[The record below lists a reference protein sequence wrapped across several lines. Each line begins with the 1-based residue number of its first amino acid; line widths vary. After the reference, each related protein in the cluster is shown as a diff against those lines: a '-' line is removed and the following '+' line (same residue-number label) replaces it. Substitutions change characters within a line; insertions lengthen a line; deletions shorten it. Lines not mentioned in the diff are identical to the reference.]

1 MVKALDRKLL
11 RDLVH
16 LKGQVVTVALVVA
29 CGIAGYVAFRSTW
42 HSLKLSKAQYY
53 EQYRFADAFVHLKRA
68 PESVAAR
75 LEGIAGV
82 ARVYT
87 RLVQAI
93 NLPIAGPVQPPFG
106 QIVSLPAGT
115 QPPLNRLVL
124 EGGRMPEPGRTDQAV
139 LLTAFARRFQIEPGD
154 SLPAVVNGT
163 LRTLHVSGLASSPE
177 YVYPI
182 PPGGGLQSEEDRFA
196 VLWMDRTAIAPSFQM
211 EGAFND
217 AVFSLQPG
225 ASETPILREID
236 RILEPYGGVTA
247 VGQGRQES
255 NYIVT
260 EEMEQLRTW
269 ATVVPLIFLSV
280 SAFLVNMVLSR
291 LVSLQ
296 RPEIATLKA
305 VGYSDWDI
313 GFHFLK
319 LVCVFVLLGSVLGIA
334 MGVVLGRGLTGL
346 YTDVFHFPF
355 FSYRLS
361 LGVVLVGTSVSLFSA
376 AVGAASAVRSVVT
389 LTPAEAMRPASPAVY
404 RPLLIERLGLSRL
417 ISHAGRMV
425 VRELERQPLRTLLS
439 SMGIA
444 ACIAILVVGRLTQ
457 DAFEQVIDVQFQRA
471 WREDMSITFLDPL
484 PERAVRELAHLPGV
498 RRAEGMRAVG
508 ARAEVGPRSRDVAVL
523 GYSQGAELRR
533 VVDRHA
539 QVLALP
545 RDGALVSAQL
555 AKVLQVGTGDTIRLK
570 VLEGERK
577 TYPLQV
583 SGLVEDLAGLQV
595 YMDRSALEGLLG
607 QPPTVNAVLL
617 TVDPPFRPDV
627 ERRLND
633 MPRVASISNR
643 PAIIQ
648 NFREESGTSM
658 FIISAVL
665 TAFAATIAIGVVYNN
680 ARVALS
686 LRSRDLASLRVL
698 GFTRGEI
705 SGVLLSELALQVLV
719 ALPLGVVLSRWFTTW
734 VVSMSHPERFRL
746 PGDVSAQR
754 LAFAVLVTLLAAA
767 VSGLVVRHKLDHLDL
782 VGVLK
787 TRE

>member
-1 MVKALDRKLL
+1 VVKALDRKLL

-29 CGIAGYVAFRSTW
+29 CGIAGYVAFQSTW
-42 HSLKLSKAQYY
+42 HSLESSKAEYY

-75 LEGIAGV
+75 LEGISGV

-87 RLVQAI
+87 RVVQTVH
-93 NLPIAGPVQPPFG
+93 LPIIGPIQPPIG
-106 QIVSLPAGT
+106 QIVSLPPGM

-124 EGGRMPEPGRTDQAV
+124 EGGRMPEAGQRDEAV
-139 LLTAFARRFQIEPGD
+139 LLTAFARRYRIEPGD
-154 SLPAVVNGT
+154 SLPAVINGT
-163 LRTLHVSGLASSPE
+163 LRTLHIAGLASSPE

-182 PPGGGLQSEEDRFA
+182 PPGGGLQSEDDRFA
-196 VLWMDRTAIAPSFQM
+196 VLWMDREAIAPAFQM

-225 ASETPILREID
+225 VADTPVLREID
-236 RILEPYGGVTA
+236 RILEPYGGMTA
-247 VGQGRQES
+247 VGRGRQES

-280 SAFLVNMVLSR
+280 SAFLVNVVLSR

-313 GFHFLK
+313 GRHFLK
-319 LVCVFVLLGSVLGIA
+319 LVSVVVLLGSILGLALGAVLGH
-334 MGVVLGRGLTGL
+334 GLTGL

-355 FSYRLS
+355 FSYGLS
-361 LGVVLVGTSVSLFSA
+361 AEVVLVGTAVSLIA
-376 AVGAASAVRSVVT
+376 ATIGAGSAVRSVVT
-389 LTPAEAMRPASPAVY
+389 LTPAQAMRPASPAIY
-404 RPLLIERLGLSRL
+404 RRLLTERLGLGWL
-417 ISHAGRMV
+417 ISQAGRMV
-425 VRELERQPLRTLLS
+425 LRELERQPLRTLFSAL
-439 SMGIA
+439 GISA
-444 ACIAILVVGRLTQ
+444 AIAILVVGRISQ

-471 WREDMSITFLDPL
+471 WREDLSVTFQDPV
-484 PERAVRELAHLPGV
+484 PDRAVRELAHLPGV

-508 ARAEVGPRSRDVAVL
+508 ARAESGPLSRDVAVL
-523 GYSQGAELRR
+523 GYSRGAELRR
-533 VVDRHA
+533 VVDRRGR
-539 QVLALP
+539 VIPLP
-545 RDGALVSAQL
+545 PEGALASAQL
-555 AKVLQVGTGDTIRLK
+555 AKVLGLKAGDTVRLK

-577 TYPLQV
+577 TYPIQV
-583 SGLVEDLAGLQV
+583 SGLVEDLAGLQL
-595 YMDRSALEGLLG
+595 YMDRSVLEALLG
-607 QPPTVNAVLL
+607 QAPNVNSVLL
-617 TVDPPFRPDV
+617 TVDPSFRRDV

-633 MPRVASISNR
+633 MPRVAVISSR
-643 PAIIQ
+643 PSVIQ
-648 NFREESGTSM
+648 RFREQSGTSM

-665 TAFAATIAIGVVYNN
+665 TAFAATIAVGVVYNN

-698 GFTRGEI
+698 GFTRHEI
-705 SGVLLSELALQVLV
+705 SGILLSELAMQVLV
-719 ALPLGVVLSRWFTTW
+719 ALPIGVVLSRWFTAW
-734 VVSMSHPERFRL
+734 VVSISHPERFRL
-746 PGDVSAQR
+746 PGDVSARR
-754 LAFAVLVTLLAAA
+754 LAFAVLITLLAAIA
-767 VSGLVVRHKLDHLDL
+767 SGLLVRRKLDHLDL
-782 VGVLK
+782 VAVLK